1 MDIFENCG
9 LDRTINIYTV
19 DIYYLILMENDIPII
34 IVLWNLLRTYDER
47 KGKNMVIDDKLI
59 QEEVEKSVRKRIKEM
74 QGDYTSKG
82 FITNIINQ
90 VIYEKVIEEIPEIE
104 EYINE
109 QIREICCE
117 YKKSIRQM
125 EKSEILNLIIDK
137 LLYELDVTR

>member
-1 MDIFENCG
+1 
-9 LDRTINIYTV
+9 
-19 DIYYLILMENDIPII
+19 
-34 IVLWNLLRTYDER
+34 
-47 KGKNMVIDDKLI
+47 MVIDDKLI

-90 VIYEKVIEEIPEIE
+90 VIYEKVIEEIPEME

-125 EKSEILNLIIDK
+125 KKSEILNLIIDN
-137 LLYELDVTR
+137 LLYELDVTRWLMKINWLKKLKKYLLKIV

>member
-9 LDRTINIYTV
+9 LDRTINIYIADGELLATYSGEI
-19 DIYYLILMENDIPII
+19 DIENK
-34 IVLWNLLRTYDER
+34 DER
-47 KGKNMVIDDKLI
+47 KYKNMVIDDKLI

-104 EYINE
+104 KYINE
-109 QIREICCE
+109 QIREICYE

-125 EKSEILNLIIDK
+125 KKSEILNLIIDN

>member
-1 MDIFENCG
+1 MDIFESG
-9 LDRTINIYTV
+9 KI
-19 DIYYLILMENDIPII
+19 DIENK
-34 IVLWNLLRTYDER
+34 DER
-47 KGKNMVIDDKLI
+47 KYKNMVIDDKLI

-125 EKSEILNLIIDK
+125 KKSEILNLIIDN